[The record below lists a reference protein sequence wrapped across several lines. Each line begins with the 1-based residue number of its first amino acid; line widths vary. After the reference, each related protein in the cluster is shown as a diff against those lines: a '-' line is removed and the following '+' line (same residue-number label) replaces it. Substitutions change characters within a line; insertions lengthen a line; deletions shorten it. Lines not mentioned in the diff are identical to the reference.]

1 VLGAFRR
8 AKTLQGSADSGA
20 AAQLFRVRVATEEF
34 PFLGT
39 SLPLYYG
46 C

>member
-34 PFLGT
+34 PFLVT
-39 SLPLYYG
+39 KMSPYDNR
-46 C
+46 